1 MGEDGFLM
9 KLKNF
14 KAFEDVLNCL
24 AIWRMDCWGK
34 DVICS
39 WRLVQSS
46 VVVSLVMRSCGV
58 MVVVVKGL

>member
-1 MGEDGFLM
+1 MGEDGFLI
-9 KLKNF
+9 KLKNL

-46 VVVSLVMRSCGV
+46 VVVSLVMSYR
-58 MVVVVKGL
+58 